1 MSYNKAPVITPFEGS
16 TLAQARQAVINA
28 FSSGD
33 EEYTWNMLCVF
44 YISTAKIEIINECET
59 YKKLHEDQLSRINSK
74 SEASPQESFSRIVR
88 RDSYRQKTNMDFYKR
103 IMLLCAKY
111 GLTEFDSIKPREGS
125 TGRLGSGTNR

>member
-28 FSSGD
+28 FASGD
-33 EEYTWNMLCVF
+33 EDYTWNMLCVF

-59 YKKLHEDQLSRINSK
+59 FKKEFEDKITLINSK
-74 SEASPQESFSRIVR
+74 SEHSPQEAFSRIIR
-88 RDSYRQKTNMDFYKR
+88 RDSFRQRTNMEFYKK
-103 IMLLCAKY
+103 IMMLCAKH
-111 GLTEFDSIKPREGS
+111 GLTEFDTIKPREGS